1 MRLLNRYIAVA
12 IAFFAVL
19 LQSCQQQVPTEISIE
34 LSDYSTI
41 DFPSEGSEKVI
52 HVTTNA
58 TYWEAFPNA
67 SWVEIEHNLDSFL
80 VKAQPNSTTEE
91 RKASILVHAMGT
103 GVTQT
108 LMVTQAAGRSAL
120 EVQKNEVKFD
130 QIEQEKTIKVNT
142 VSDNWSIENT
152 APEWITAKASV
163 EERLLYISVKE
174 NSSTDSRSAKLFVQ
188 AGEKIEE
195 IVVHQS
201 GSLYYILPLLTPGSN
216 IRDVREFEL
225 ARHSLLETDDS
236 YLKGGAH
243 TYFTKS
249 PVFYKVVYTF
259 SKDIINGAT
268 LYPKDTGVLTSEG
281 LHHFL
286 TKEGYQAK
294 VESQHEKV
302 YVRHTEVGKAKYEI
316 VANVA
321 FAIPNTDPSIIFR
334 IVPRQPKAMPTF
346 EKIPLSELYIKKLNK
361 SAVVA
366 WESTHNGKQ
375 SKRKSE
381 RNFIYFDVFDTI
393 YIGRNY
399 YFSED
404 GSQVTQMDA
413 YSYDISKAF
422 YQEGTSFIM
431 TDEFKALLQREG
443 FEFYQRSGDDF
454 RELYINKEKE
464 CILGIKVARV
474 NGVNDGVPCLKFMY
488 LPIPEKVKSNDT
500 E

>member
-1 MRLLNRYIAVA
+1 MKPLKRYIAVA
-12 IAFFAVL
+12 MVFAVL
-19 LQSCQQQVPTEISIE
+19 LQSCQQQVPEEISIE

-41 DFPSEGSEKVI
+41 DFPSQGSEKVI
-52 HVTTNA
+52 NVTTNA
-58 TYWEAFPNA
+58 TYWQAYPNA
-67 SWVEIEHNLDSFL
+67 SWVEIEHNLGSFL

-91 RKASILVHAMGT
+91 RKASILVHAKGT

-294 VESQHEKV
+294 AESQHEKV
-302 YVRHTEVGKAKYEI
+302 YVRHTEVGEAKYEI

-334 IVPRQPKAMPTF
+334 IVPRQPKVMPTF

-361 SAVVA
+361 NAVVA
-366 WESTHNGKQ
+366 WESTHGGIQ
-375 SKRKSE
+375 SRSKSKPT
-381 RNFIYFDVFDTI
+381 FLYFDIFDTT
-393 YIGRNY
+393 YIGRDY
-399 YFSED
+399 SFSKEGD
-404 GSQVTQMDA
+404 QVTQMRA
-413 YSYDISKAF
+413 FIYDISKVF
-422 YQEGTSFIM
+422 YRAGTSYLM
-431 TDEFKALLQREG
+431 TDEFKNLLKKEG
-443 FEFYQRSGDDF
+443 FKFYQQTPDDF
-454 RELYINKEKE
+454 RQLYRNDEKG
-464 CILGIKVARV
+464 CIFGVRVAQV
-474 NGVNDGVPCLKFMY
+474 TGVNDGTPCLMFMY
-488 LPIPEKVKSNDT
+488 LPIPEQREEK
-500 E
+500 